1 MTDEPQDVWSGGL
14 DSEDR
19 VRRVA
24 ETLTQ
29 PRSASWV
36 ADQAAVNYKTARKYL
51 DKLVSD
57 ARLQTTERDQTTLYY
72 PNPRTEFF
80 DELDELVSQHTKDE
94 LTAELAAMSDRIEDW
109 QTTYDVADPDEL
121 RTTIDESLSVAERR
135 EREHVIDDWE
145 YTQQMRMM
153 VRHAIRLY
161 DDLQQFTATHTPQRA
176 EAAGDE

>member
-1 MTDEPQDVWSGGL
+1 MTDEQPDVWSDDL

-24 ETLTQ
+24 DTLTQ
-29 PRSASWV
+29 PQSASWV

-51 DKLVSD
+51 EKLVSD

-94 LTAELAAMSDRIEDW
+94 LTAELATMSDRIEDW
-109 QTTYDVADPDEL
+109 QTAYDVADPNEL
-121 RTTIDESLSVAERR
+121 RTSIDESLSVAERR
-135 EREHVIDDWE
+135 EREHVVDDWE
-145 YTQQMRMM
+145 YTQQMRML

-161 DDLQQFTATHTPQRA
+161 DDLQQFTATHTPQRV
-176 EAAGDE
+176 EAGGSE